1 MSNYY
6 QVDRERWAK
15 MTINEQMGN
24 IGSEVGRA
32 IIAFRNGKKDRV
44 DRAID
49 RAIDLFSATAE
60 ALVGTKHSYRLKEVL
75 RAREEF
81 LRLFFDGTFES
92 DADKIE
98 RYFMNYAF
106 AARHEHMGNQTR
118 ERFIR
123 STGDGHGSP

>member
-1 MSNYY
+1 MSSYYY
-6 QVDRERWAK
+6 QVDRERWEK

-32 IIAFRNGKKDRV
+32 IIAHRNGNKARE

-49 RAIDLFSATAE
+49 RAIDLFSATIE
-60 ALVGTKHSYRLKEVL
+60 VLVGTKHSYRLREVL

-81 LRLFFDGTFES
+81 LRLFFDDTFDS

-106 AARHEHMGNQTR
+106 AARYEHMKNLAHKRQIL
-118 ERFIR
+118 E
-123 STGDGHGSP
+123 

>member
-1 MSNYY
+1 MSSGYY

-32 IIAFRNGKKDRV
+32 IIAHRDGDIARE

-49 RAIDLFSATAE
+49 RAIDLFSATVE
-60 ALVGTKHSYRLKEVL
+60 VLVGTKYSYRLREVL

-81 LRLFFDGTFES
+81 LRLFFDGTFDS

-106 AARHEHMGNQTR
+106 AARYEHMKKTA
-118 ERFIR
+118 E
-123 STGDGHGSP
+123 

>member
-1 MSNYY
+1 MSSGYY

-32 IIAFRNGKKDRV
+32 IIAHRNGNKARE

-49 RAIDLFSATAE
+49 RAIDLFSATVEILA
-60 ALVGTKHSYRLKEVL
+60 GTEYSYRLKEVL

-98 RYFMNYAF
+98 RYFMYFAF
-106 AARHEHMGNQTR
+106 AARYEHMKKLADTHEDQ
-118 ERFIR
+118 
-123 STGDGHGSP
+123 